1 MGAIVLQFVEG
12 SGLGS
17 GMIKWFGHGAFS
29 HVDAVLPDGTLLGAR
44 NDDIDGV
51 PAGVQIRPA
60 SYVADEHVRRISLPA
75 SDAQATAFYDFMH
88 AQIGK
93 PYNKIGIV
101 AFAVNASW
109 SSVGAW
115 FCSQVVTAALQAAA
129 WLRDLSEPPNKIDPD
144 DLFLILSALVPGLA
158 LQGVPA

>member
-60 SYVADEHVRRISLPA
+60 SYVARETVRRVELPA
-75 SDAQATAFYDFMH
+75 TDEQAAAFYQFMRE
-88 AQIGK
+88 QIGK
-93 PYNKIGIV
+93 PYNRVGIA
-101 AFAVNASW
+101 AFMVNASW

-115 FCSQVVTAALQAAA
+115 FCSQVVTAALQAAG
-129 WLRDLSEPPNKIDPD
+129 WLRELSEPPNKIDPD
-144 DLFLILSALVPGLA
+144 DLYLVISALVGLDEETA
-158 LQGVPA
+158 